1 MYFLLSICFIYA
13 YETFLFSMIAF
24 LENYQFDIYR
34 LTWKNVALSA
44 NNILQRHSLNNFR
57 AFVCSPMAR
66 VRRTQI
72 CRGRKSCRRQI
83 VRNPRRERKRK
94 REIVHVPYSS
104 IPRYRLPV
112 LKTNARDLPSTSHR
126 HRHLPGL
133 ISSGLGPVWSRPTM
147 DRPSRAFT
155 AAGYRLDGA
164 RVARDSAFW
173 PARYL
178 DRNKFTLNYLL
189 CYGPGR
195 SFNTSHPRP
204 SPSMSP
210 LYAKHPRSNFGYSI
224 RFVVGADF
232 NFLILRYFPRHSFL
246 FPPS

>member
-1 MYFLLSICFIYA
+1 MIYT
-13 YETFLFSMIAF
+13 YEIFLFPMIAF
-24 LENYQFDIYR
+24 LENYQFDIHR
-34 LTWKNVALSA
+34 LAWKNVALWPITSFKG
-44 NNILQRHSLNNFR
+44 ILWTIFGLL
-57 AFVCSPMAR
+57 FVCSPMAR
-66 VRRTQI
+66 VRGTQI

-83 VRNPRRERKRK
+83 VLNPQRERERK
-94 REIVHVPYSS
+94 REIVHVPYSL

-112 LKTNARDLPSTSHR
+112 LKTNIRDLPSMSHR
-126 HRHLPGL
+126 YRRLPGL
-133 ISSGLGPVWSRPTM
+133 ISSDLGPVWSRPTM

-155 AAGYRLDGA
+155 AAGYRPDSA

-195 SFNTSHPRP
+195 SFNTSRPRP
-204 SPSMSP
+204 IPSMSP
-210 LYAKHPRSNFGYSI
+210 FYAKHPRSSFGYSI